1 MAGGS
6 HRCYSG
12 LYDLWFF
19 PSFFLN
25 VHRWAPVLN
34 SASFEVTKK
43 GSTSDG
49 LSHQQ
54 SQGLH
59 KPVSRAG
66 SAATWPEPK
75 PPFHHLQLVAW
86 CPSSRTSLC
95 FSPSLENG
103 GLS

>member
-12 LYDLWFF
+12 RYDLWFF

-59 KPVSRAG
+59 KPV
-66 SAATWPEPK
+66 
-75 PPFHHLQLVAW
+75 
-86 CPSSRTSLC
+86 
-95 FSPSLENG
+95 
-103 GLS
+103 